1 MANIT
6 QRGKSYF
13 LTVSCGYDSH
23 GKQIR
28 KTKTWTP
35 DDKMT
40 NKQIEK
46 ELQRQAVIFE
56 EQIKSGTYVDD
67 RVLFSDFID
76 EWFEKYA
83 KKQLK
88 PTTIS
93 GYRSMAPRV
102 KQSLGHLRISNIQP
116 IHLLDF
122 YDEISQEGIR
132 FDDRFKLKIDLK
144 SELKKRE
151 MTQVQF
157 ANNAQISIH
166 TAEALIRGENATH
179 TTAEKVSSALGISK
193 SRLFER
199 LSKGCLSNRTVK
211 HHHIFISSVLSTAVQ
226 WQIISFNPCDRIK
239 PPKVGRT
246 KPKYLDDVQSVKLFE
261 ALDSQDV
268 QHRTMIQLLLLLG
281 LRREEL
287 LGLKWHNVHL
297 DEAYVYIEI
306 SVLYTSERGIY
317 EDDLKN
323 TSSERT
329 IKLPQ
334 LAINALREQKSDQEK
349 RIELLGDRYTDRDY
363 VFSSDDGTPFR
374 PDTLSTWFHKFAS
387 ENGFDNITLHG
398 LRHTNATLQIANHVP
413 LTTVANRLGH
423 ADASTTTRVY
433 AHAIRSADAAA
444 AEMIDD
450 IFTKHK
456 T

>member
-144 SELKKRE
+144 SELK
-151 MTQVQF
+151 
-157 ANNAQISIH
+157 S
-166 TAEALIRGENATH
+166 
-179 TTAEKVSSALGISK
+179 EK
-193 SRLFER
+193 
-199 LSKGCLSNRTVK
+199 
-211 HHHIFISSVLSTAVQ
+211 
-226 WQIISFNPCDRIK
+226 
-239 PPKVGRT
+239 
-246 KPKYLDDVQSVKLFE
+246 
-261 ALDSQDV
+261 
-268 QHRTMIQLLLLLG
+268 
-281 LRREEL
+281 
-287 LGLKWHNVHL
+287 
-297 DEAYVYIEI
+297 
-306 SVLYTSERGIY
+306 
-317 EDDLKN
+317 
-323 TSSERT
+323 
-329 IKLPQ
+329 
-334 LAINALREQKSDQEK
+334 
-349 RIELLGDRYTDRDY
+349 
-363 VFSSDDGTPFR
+363 
-374 PDTLSTWFHKFAS
+374 
-387 ENGFDNITLHG
+387 
-398 LRHTNATLQIANHVP
+398 
-413 LTTVANRLGH
+413 
-423 ADASTTTRVY
+423 
-433 AHAIRSADAAA
+433 
-444 AEMIDD
+444 
-450 IFTKHK
+450 
-456 T
+456 